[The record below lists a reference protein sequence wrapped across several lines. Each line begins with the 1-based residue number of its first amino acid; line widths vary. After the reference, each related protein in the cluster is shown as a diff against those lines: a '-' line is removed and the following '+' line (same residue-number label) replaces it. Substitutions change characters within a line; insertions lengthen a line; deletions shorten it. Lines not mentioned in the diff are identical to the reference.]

1 MRTHGELRFLQGKGH
16 VWKTYHPR
24 DVLALRFQQKGSV
37 ALDQHPREL
46 PVAGRDARSEVSQSS
61 SGSGG
66 SSGSFQLAQVE
77 AMLGRSSFPTDIVL
91 VHIDN

>member
-46 PVAGRDARSEVSQSS
+46 PVAGRDARSEVIQSS
-61 SGSGG
+61 SGSG
-66 SSGSFQLAQVE
+66 GSFQLAQVE

-91 VHIDN
+91 VYIDN